1 MEITTNMEIDED
13 NTTES
18 VESESIEETEED
30 TETDE
35 ETQEE
40 SQK

>member
-1 MEITTNMEIDED
+1 MESTTNMEIDED
-13 NTTES
+13 NTAEP

-35 ETQEE
+35 ETEEE